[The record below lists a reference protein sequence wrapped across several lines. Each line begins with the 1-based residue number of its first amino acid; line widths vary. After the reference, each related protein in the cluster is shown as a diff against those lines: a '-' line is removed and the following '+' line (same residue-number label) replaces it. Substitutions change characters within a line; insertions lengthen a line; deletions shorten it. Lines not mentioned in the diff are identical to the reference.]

1 MTDRC
6 QTAGGS
12 AGTGQ
17 EASCVLVIAG
27 PTACG
32 KSSLALAVAE
42 RFGGV
47 VINADAMQVYR
58 DVEVLTAQ
66 PGAAARARVPHRL
79 YGTIA
84 PGEAC
89 SAGRWREMALDEIGA
104 ALAGG
109 KLPVV
114 VGGTGLYL
122 KALMEGLAP
131 IPEVPD
137 EVRASARELH
147 ARIGGEAFHQELVHL
162 DPEAAARLDPGDSQ
176 RLIRAWEV
184 LRATG
189 RSLSSWHGA
198 DGAGPP
204 PGLAFKTV
212 MFDPPRQ
219 ALYAASDAR
228 FERMIADG
236 AVEEAKALDA
246 RGLDPELPVMKAL
259 GVRELLGFIHGAI
272 SIDDAVSR
280 AKQATRNYAKRQL
293 TWFRRQMDADEVI
306 SAQYSESFNE
316 IIFSFIMSLS
326 LTADR

>member
-1 MTDRC
+1 MTERC

-17 EASCVLVIAG
+17 EASSVLVIAG
-27 PTACG
+27 PTASG

-66 PGAAARARVPHRL
+66 PAAAARARVPHRL
-79 YGTIA
+79 YGTVA
-84 PGEAC
+84 PNEPC
-89 SAGRWREMALDEIGA
+89 SAGRWREMALDEIAA
-104 ALAGG
+104 ALADE

-131 IPEVPD
+131 IPEVPG

-147 ARIGGEAFHQELVHL
+147 ARLGGKAFHRELRRL
-162 DPEAAARLDPGDSQ
+162 DPETAARLNPGDSH

-198 DGAGPP
+198 DGAGAP

-212 MFDPPRQ
+212 MFEPPRP
-219 ALYAASDAR
+219 ALYANCEAR
-228 FERMIADG
+228 FERMIANG
-236 AVEEAKALDA
+236 AVEEAKALEA
-246 RGLDPELPVMKAL
+246 RGLDPELPVMNAL
-259 GVRELLGFIHGAI
+259 GVRELLGFIHGDI
-272 SIDDAVSR
+272 GIEEAVSR

-306 SAQYSESFNE
+306 YAQYSESFNE
-316 IIFSFIMSLS
+316 LIFSFIMSLS
-326 LTADR
+326 LTTDR

>member
-1 MTDRC
+1 MGR
-6 QTAGGS
+6 
-12 AGTGQ
+12 
-17 EASCVLVIAG
+17 EASRVLVIAG
-27 PTACG
+27 PTASG

-58 DVEVLTAQ
+58 NVEVLTAQ
-66 PGAAARARVPHRL
+66 PTAAARARVPHRL
-79 YGTIA
+79 YGA
-84 PGEAC
+84 VAADEPC

-104 ALAGG
+104 ALGGG

-122 KALMEGLAP
+122 KALMEGLSP
-131 IPEVPD
+131 IPEVPG

-147 ARIGGEAFHQELVHL
+147 ARLGGEAFHRELRRL
-162 DPEAAARLDPGDSQ
+162 DPETAARLEPGDSQ

-189 RSLSSWHGA
+189 RPLSSWHGA
-198 DGAGPP
+198 DGPGPP
-204 PGLAFKTV
+204 PGLAFKTA
-212 MFDPPRQ
+212 MFAPPRE

-236 AVEEAKALDA
+236 AIDEARALDA

-272 SIDDAVSR
+272 GIDDAVSR

-293 TWFRRQMDADEVI
+293 TWFRRQMAADEVI
-306 SAQYSESFNE
+306 SAQYSESFNK